1 MVMANSEPGA
11 QLISDAIHGA
21 SDQPAIIPFLSSGF
35 PDPDRF
41 LDALEAA
48 TREAAV
54 CEVGIPFSDPMADGV
69 TIQRTS
75 RIALEHGVSL
85 GSTLEALG
93 AHRDRVHCPILLMS
107 YLNPLLNLGAEK
119 LADSARA
126 AGVSGFIIP
135 DLPVDEDIGFRSIL
149 ADRGLAT
156 VQLVTSLT
164 TAERR
169 ARLLSASTG
178 FLYAVT
184 RVGTTGSAVD
194 VGPVTGFLDE
204 LRAESSVPVCAGF
217 GIRGPEQVAALRGH
231 ADGVIVGSALM
242 EVVEQGGDVGA
253 WLRALK

>member
-1 MVMANSEPGA
+1 MASSEVGA
-11 QLISDAIHGA
+11 QLISDTIRAET
-21 SDQPAIIPFLSSGF
+21 DRPAIIPFLSSGF

-48 TREAAV
+48 TREATV
-54 CEVGIPFSDPMADGV
+54 CEIGIPFSDPMADGV

-75 RIALEHGVSL
+75 RIALKHGVSVA
-85 GSTLEALG
+85 STLEALG
-93 AHRDRVHCPILLMS
+93 GHRDRVHCPILLMS
-107 YLNPLLNLGAEK
+107 YLNPLLNFGADE

-149 ADRGLAT
+149 ADAGLAT
-156 VQLVTSLT
+156 VQLVTPLT
-164 TAERR
+164 MPERR
-169 ARLLSASTG
+169 ARLLKASTG
-178 FLYAVT
+178 FVYAVT

-194 VGPVTGFLDE
+194 VGPVLGFLDE
-204 LRAESSVPVCAGF
+204 LRAESPVPVCAGF
-217 GIRGPEQVAALRGH
+217 GIRGREQVRALRDH

-242 EVVEQGGDVGA
+242 EVVEQCGDVGA